1 MFVDFFIDRPIFA
14 GVISIVI
21 SLAGAVCII
30 LLPIAQFP
38 EITPPTVQVQATYT
52 GANAEVVEKT
62 VTTPIEEQINGVEG
76 MTYMSSISSSDGTS
90 NITVTF
96 DVGYDLDIAAVDVQ
110 NRVTMAQPQ
119 VPEDV
124 TQIRHHH
131 QETISRFRSDHLP
144 LLGKRRV

>member
-38 EITPPTVQVQATYT
+38 EITPPTVKVQATYT

-62 VTTPIEEQINGVEG
+62 VTTPIEEQITRGG
-76 MTYMSSISSSDGTS
+76 RH
-90 NITVTF
+90 
-96 DVGYDLDIAAVDVQ
+96 DVHVLHQ
-110 NRVTMAQPQ
+110 FRR
-119 VPEDV
+119 
-124 TQIRHHH
+124 RHQQYHG
-131 QETISRFRSDHLP
+131 HL
-144 LLGKRRV
+144 